1 MNWQTNANK
10 VALAFSGYYATLP
23 ILSSIHFTQLFGV
36 ISSQHS
42 IFPMQ
47 WPIYFF
53 EYLHK

>member
-23 ILSSIHFTQLFGV
+23 ILSSIHFTQLLGV

-42 IFPMQ
+42 IFPIQ

-53 EYLHK
+53 EYQHK